1 MTDAKEA
8 RDATDYAATKFL
20 ETLTSCS
27 LSLSLPLSRSLS
39 QSLASSYECLS
50 VSKEKVCGDFLQSD
64 VHSQRGRSEN
74 GFRRHFIFL

>member
-39 QSLASSYECLS
+39 QSLAASYECLS